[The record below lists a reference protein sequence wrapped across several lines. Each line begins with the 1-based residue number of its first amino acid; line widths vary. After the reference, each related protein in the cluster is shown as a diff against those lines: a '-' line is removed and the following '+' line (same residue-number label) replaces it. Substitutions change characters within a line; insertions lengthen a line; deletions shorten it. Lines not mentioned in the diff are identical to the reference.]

1 VSDKQN
7 SQFVPLPPIPNRL
20 VMAFGKKH
28 FDRGCGWSNGKEGQR
43 FRWISHRC
51 DPLVPAIQS
60 GEVAAAFRSE
70 TLEVYE
76 ALASPGGWEFS
87 APFSADELM
96 TGG

>member
-7 SQFVPLPPIPNRL
+7 AQFDLLPRSANRS
-20 VMAFGKKH
+20 VMAFEKKH
-28 FDRGCGWSNGKEGQR
+28 FDRGHGRTNGKEGQR

-70 TLEVYE
+70 TLEVYG
-76 ALASPGGWEFS
+76 ALDSPGGWEFS

-96 TGG
+96 TCG